1 LRPLFFVQN
10 ILWKVTTVSTPK
22 QSFFARLCTRFI
34 PAHIQAQ
41 PQSDEYRR
49 ARLLL
54 LIAGILVMV
63 QIIFLPAVFL
73 ASEGQQLVQ
82 NVVVMAVGLIMYG
95 VTFPILRTSKS
106 VFATGLYLSLFI
118 TLVLST
124 FILSASGFGSPV
136 LIWLTLPIV
145 IAVLV
150 AGRRAGVVVISV
162 VGALLTVVCI
172 LTIQNAIPEPAQALN
187 SIFNIVRLSIIL
199 GGLVILLIFT
209 TTFENSKNNALSLIE
224 SARNETERKFN
235 DVMQTLK
242 REQEEARQRDA
253 ENLRA
258 VQEQQ
263 AYLEESA
270 RQILDAMQRFASGD
284 LTVQV
289 QSNGRE
295 DDIAKIFTGFNRSVA
310 SVRNLVQEVIQ
321 NVEQTNA
328 IAAHISSASGQMAA
342 TSQEQAA
349 QVTQIASAIEEMSH
363 SVNQNAQHTA
373 QVSHITQQN
382 GINATKGAGV
392 VDAAVKKIEEI
403 ANVVSSA
410 STVVEKLGNSS
421 AEIGEIVQVIEE
433 IADQT
438 NLLALNA
445 AIEAARAGEQGRGF
459 AVVADEVRKLAER
472 TATATKQISQ
482 TIKQIQRDTDQ
493 AVTGMK
499 RGDSEVREGLTLA
512 KEAGTALTGIVSG
525 SREVESMVEIS
536 ANAMQ
541 EQSSTATEI
550 TKSVEQVS
558 SAVNETTASLTEI
571 ARATENL
578 RGLTESLQDLVSRF
592 DVGEEASI
600 GRALGRTVGNKQLR

>member
-73 ASEGQQLVQ
+73 VPEGQQLVQ

-124 FILSASGFGSPV
+124 FILSSSGFGSPL
-136 LIWLTLPIV
+136 LIWLTLPVV

-187 SIFNIVRLSIIL
+187 SIFNIVTLSIIL
-199 GGLVILLIFT
+199 GALVILLILT

-270 RQILDAMQRFASGD
+270 RQILDAMQRFAFGD

-342 TSQEQAA
+342 TSEEQAA

-525 SREVESMVEIS
+525 SREVESMVEVS

>member
-22 QSFFARLCTRFI
+22 QSFFTSLLEWFI
-34 PAHIQAQ
+34 PSSIPKDTEEYQTAKVLIGLGLIATIVMIFIIMRTFAQ
-41 PQSDEYRR
+41 FGWVPILLYSQIGIFVSGVSSLIFLKFF
-49 ARLLL
+49 ASPRLAGWVIVGGITAGIASIACASGGLHSNTIGDFSVSCLAAL
-54 LIAGILVMV
+54 LILGKRAGWVI
-63 QIIFLPAVFL
+63 
-73 ASEGQQLVQ
+73 ASIATLFI
-82 NVVVMAVGLIMYG
+82 VGL
-95 VTFPILRTSKS
+95 
-106 VFATGLYLSLFI
+106 
-118 TLVLST
+118 
-124 FILSASGFGSPV
+124 FILTKSGYVFVPEYPPEFQAESEFNNIFTIG
-136 LIWLTLPIV
+136 IV
-145 IAVLV
+145 V
-150 AGRRAGVVVISV
+150 
-162 VGALLTVVCI
+162 T
-172 LTIQNAIPEPAQALN
+172 
-187 SIFNIVRLSIIL
+187 IL
-199 GGLVILLIFT
+199 GTLFLSGKDRMQSLLEAEKASIQRKVEEAVA
-209 TTFENSKNNALSLIE
+209 ENQ
-224 SARNETERKFN
+224 R
-235 DVMQTLK
+235 Q
-242 REQEEARQRDA
+242 QEEARQRDA

-270 RQILDAMQRFASGD
+270 RQILDAMQRFAFGD

-295 DDIAKIFTGFNRSVA
+295 DDITKIFTGFNRSVA
-310 SVRNLVQEVIQ
+310 SVRNLVQKVIQ

-525 SREVESMVEIS
+525 SREVESMVEIL